1 MPQHEQIEREL
12 RDFVVEHFLFGQN
25 IRLGETD
32 SFLERGL
39 IDSTG
44 VLELVSFVE
53 EKYGFQI
60 QDDELVPENFDSLAA
75 LTGYA
80 KRKMNGSIT
89 GWVTDGF

>member
-1 MPQHEQIEREL
+1 MPQLEEIEREL

-53 EKYGFQI
+53 QKCGFQV
-60 QDDELVPENFDSLAA
+60 QDDELVPENFDSLLAV
-75 LTGYA
+75 TRYA
-80 KRKMNGSIT
+80 KRKMNGSNN
-89 GWVTDGF
+89 GSGH

>member
-1 MPQHEQIEREL
+1 MPQLEQIEREL
-12 RDFVVEHFLFGQN
+12 RDFVAEHFLFGQN
-25 IRLGETD
+25 IQLGETD

-53 EKYGFQI
+53 QTYGFQI

-80 KRKMNGSIT
+80 KRKMNGSNN
-89 GWVTDGF
+89 GLGH

>member
-1 MPQHEQIEREL
+1 MPQLEQIEREL

-25 IRLGETD
+25 IQLSETD

-53 EKYGFQI
+53 QTYGFQI

-75 LTGYA
+75 LTRYA
-80 KRKMNGSIT
+80 KRKMNGSNN
-89 GWVTDGF
+89 GSGH